1 MKNRVSTRRRHAAR
15 RALALVVA
23 AAVATT
29 ALACASSDS
38 TEEVNLLTHDSFELP
53 QRLLDR
59 FQEETG
65 LELNIMRSGDA
76 GQLSSVVSLTPGSP
90 KGDAVFGI
98 DNTFA
103 ARVIDAGALRPYT
116 SPLAKNGAA
125 EYEIEGHADQLT
137 AVDRGDVCVNVDE
150 AWFDANEVPAPES
163 IDDLTSPE
171 YRDLTV
177 VMDPATSSPGMSFLL
192 STIGRYGDNVPDYW
206 RKLSGN
212 GVQIVSGWEIAYN
225 QVFSAGQGHG
235 DRPIVVSYASS
246 PAATPGTHAILDS
259 CFAQIEYVGVLKGA
273 RNVEGAQKA
282 IDFLLSPEVQAAL
295 PTSMYVYPVQK
306 DVQLPADWRQRAPT
320 PAWTVRMT
328 PDYINKNRE
337 EWLDQWRETVKR

>member
-1 MKNRVSTRRRHAAR
+1 MENRAVKR
-15 RALALVVA
+15 RAQTMRRILALGVVAVVA
-23 AAVATT
+23 ASSF
-29 ALACASSDS
+29 ACTSSDGAD
-38 TEEVNLLTHDSFELP
+38 EVNLLTHDSFELP
-53 QRLLDR
+53 QKLLDK
-59 FQEETG
+59 FQDDTG
-65 LELNIMRSGDA
+65 LKLNIVRSGDA

-103 ARVIDAGALRPYT
+103 ARPIDAGALEPYT

-125 EYEIEGHADQLT
+125 EYAVDGHPGELT

-150 AWFDANEVPAPES
+150 AWFDSNDLEAPNS
-163 IDDLTSPE
+163 IDDLVEPK

-177 VMDPATSSPGMSFLL
+177 LMDPATSSPGMGFLL
-192 STIGRYGDNVPDYW
+192 STVGRYGKDAPDYW

-212 GVQIVSGWEIAYN
+212 GAQVVAGWEIAYN
-225 QVFSAGQGHG
+225 QVFSAGEGHG
-235 DRPIVVSYASS
+235 DKPIVVSYASS

-273 RNVEGAQKA
+273 RNVEGAKKA
-282 IDFLLSPEVQAAL
+282 VDFLLSPDVQAAL

-306 DVQLPADWRQRAPT
+306 GVQLPFSWRQRAPA
-320 PAWTVRMT
+320 PAWTVRMD
-328 PDYINKNRE
+328 PDYINKHRE
-337 EWLDQWRETVKR
+337 EWLTQWRETVKR